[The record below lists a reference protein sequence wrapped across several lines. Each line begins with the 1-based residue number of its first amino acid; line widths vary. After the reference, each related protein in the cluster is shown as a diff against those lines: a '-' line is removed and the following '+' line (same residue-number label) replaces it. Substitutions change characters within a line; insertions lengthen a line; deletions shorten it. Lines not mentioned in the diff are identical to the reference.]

1 MNTEST
7 VDSFSICRIDIDSRD
22 IFLDLKS
29 GTDERLERTLE
40 VRRTCDLAHKPEN
53 VRKNRFE
60 NVVIFDHCRIVLP
73 VFGIL
78 FPYILAQDPLD
89 EQTCYDFWCM
99 IGEQNSRAV
108 VMLSSESE
116 FTPKRTSSSWME
128 DPGIIL
134 GRQERSFVVSGVCAF
149 VSA

>member
-1 MNTEST
+1 MK
-7 VDSFSICRIDIDSRD
+7 DSISENIAAMPHGFS
-22 IFLDLKS
+22 FLILYGSWKANL
-29 GTDERLERTLE
+29 RLERTLE

-116 FTPKRTSSSWME
+116 FTPKSKLSTMQIYFNKSDLIHSMIE
-128 DPGIIL
+128 G
-134 GRQERSFVVSGVCAF
+134 
-149 VSA
+149 